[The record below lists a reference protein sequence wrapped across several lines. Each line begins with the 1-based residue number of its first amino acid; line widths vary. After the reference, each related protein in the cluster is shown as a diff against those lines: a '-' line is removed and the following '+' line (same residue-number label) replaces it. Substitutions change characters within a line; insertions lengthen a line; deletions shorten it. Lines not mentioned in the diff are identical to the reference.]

1 MPICFYLS
9 TNRIKRID
17 GKKNLVE
24 RIKLLAFIECFQI
37 GDISI
42 ILVDDAEILNINN
55 KYLKHN
61 YYTDIITFDYTK
73 DRTISGD
80 LYISIERVC
89 ENAKQY
95 NTKVNDEL
103 NRVIIHGLLH
113 LCGYKDKT
121 KKQASLIRKKE
132 NYYLGLKID

>member
-1 MPICFYLS
+1 
-9 TNRIKRID
+9 
-17 GKKNLVE
+17 V
-24 RIKLLAFIECFQI
+24 LAFIECFQI

-42 ILVDDAEILNINN
+42 ILVDDSEILNINN

-89 ENAKQY
+89 ENAEQY

>member
-17 GKKNLVE
+17 GKKNLIE
-24 RIKLLAFIECFQI
+24 RIKVLAFIECFQI
-37 GDISI
+37 GEISI

-89 ENAKQY
+89 ENAEQY

-132 NYYLGLKID
+132 NYYLGLKFD

>member
-17 GKKNLVE
+17 GKKNLIE
-24 RIKLLAFIECFQI
+24 RIKVLAFIECFQI

-89 ENAKQY
+89 ENAEQY

-132 NYYLGLKID
+132 NYYLSLKID

>member
-17 GKKNLVE
+17 GKKNLIE
-24 RIKLLAFIECFQI
+24 RIKVLAFIECFQI

-42 ILVDDAEILNINN
+42 ILVDDSEILNINN

-89 ENAKQY
+89 ENAEQY

>member
-9 TNRIKRID
+9 TNRTRRIS
-17 GKKNLVE
+17 GKKNLIE
-24 RIKLLAFIECFQI
+24 RIKVLAFVECFQI

>member
-1 MPICFYLS
+1 MPICFYFS
-9 TNRIKRID
+9 TNRTRRIS
-17 GKKNLVE
+17 GKKNLIE
-24 RIKLLAFIECFQI
+24 RIKVLAFVECFQI

-73 DRTISGD
+73 DRIISGD

>member
-9 TNRIKRID
+9 TNRTRRIS
-17 GKKNLVE
+17 GKKNLIE
-24 RIKLLAFIECFQI
+24 RIKVLAFVECFQI

-73 DRTISGD
+73 NRTISGD

>member
-17 GKKNLVE
+17 GKKNLIE
-24 RIKLLAFIECFQI
+24 RIKVLAFIECFQI

-89 ENAKQY
+89 ENAEQY

>member
-9 TNRIKRID
+9 TNRTRRIS
-17 GKKNLVE
+17 GKKNLIE
-24 RIKLLAFIECFQI
+24 RIKVLAFVECFQI

-73 DRTISGD
+73 DRIISGD

>member
-17 GKKNLVE
+17 GKKNLIE
-24 RIKLLAFIECFQI
+24 RIKVLAFIECFQI
-37 GDISI
+37 GEISI

-61 YYTDIITFDYTK
+61 HYTDIITFDYTK

-89 ENAKQY
+89 ENAEQY

>member
-17 GKKNLVE
+17 GKKNLIE
-24 RIKLLAFIECFQI
+24 RIKVLAFIECFQI

-61 YYTDIITFDYTK
+61 HYTDIITFDYTK

-89 ENAKQY
+89 ENAEQY

>member
-9 TNRIKRID
+9 TNRTRRIS
-17 GKKNLVE
+17 GKKNLIE
-24 RIKLLAFIECFQI
+24 RIKVLAFIECFQI

>member
-1 MPICFYLS
+1 MPICFYFS
-9 TNRIKRID
+9 TNRTRRIS
-17 GKKNLVE
+17 GKKNLIE
-24 RIKLLAFIECFQI
+24 RIKVLAFVECFQI

>member
-9 TNRIKRID
+9 TNRTRRIS
-17 GKKNLVE
+17 GKKNLIE
-24 RIKLLAFIECFQI
+24 RIKVLAFIECFQI

-132 NYYLGLKID
+132 NYYLGLKIY

>member
-1 MPICFYLS
+1 MPICFYFS
-9 TNRIKRID
+9 TNRTRRIS
-17 GKKNLVE
+17 GKKNLIE
-24 RIKLLAFIECFQI
+24 RIKVLAFVECFQI

-73 DRTISGD
+73 DRAISGD

>member
-24 RIKLLAFIECFQI
+24 RIKVLAFIECFQI

>member
-17 GKKNLVE
+17 GKKNLIE
-24 RIKLLAFIECFQI
+24 RIKVLAFIECFQI

-89 ENAKQY
+89 ENAEQY

-121 KKQASLIRKKE
+121 KKQVSLIRKKE

>member
-9 TNRIKRID
+9 TNRTRRIS
-17 GKKNLVE
+17 GKKNLIE
-24 RIKLLAFIECFQI
+24 RIKALAFVECFQI